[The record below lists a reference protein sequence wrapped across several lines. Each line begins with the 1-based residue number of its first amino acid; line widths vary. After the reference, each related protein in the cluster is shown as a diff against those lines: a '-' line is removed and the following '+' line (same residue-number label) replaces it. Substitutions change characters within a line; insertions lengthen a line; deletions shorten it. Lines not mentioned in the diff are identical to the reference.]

1 MRVLAQSSQYKMEYE
16 SSLKEMYDTHQFD
29 NRLRRISSEID
40 NSQRKAKVLEEELE
54 KINNSWV

>member
-1 MRVLAQSSQYKMEYE
+1 MRVLAQSSQYKLEYE

-29 NRLRRISSEID
+29 NRLRRIGSEID

>member
-29 NRLRRISSEID
+29 NRLRRINSEID